1 MRPSSTIR
9 HALAAL
15 LVALPLVAGC
25 DSYAAN
31 TGVNLE
37 SSPNGIGPG
46 RVTGTDNAAN
56 PTGSGPAGSQSGIGV
71 GAR

>member
-1 MRPSSTIR
+1 MRPRSTIR

-15 LVALPLVAGC
+15 FIALPVVAGC

-31 TGVNLE
+31 TGANSE
-37 SSPNGIGPG
+37 NSPNGIGPA

-56 PTGSGPAGSQSGIGV
+56 PTGSGPAGNSSPIGV